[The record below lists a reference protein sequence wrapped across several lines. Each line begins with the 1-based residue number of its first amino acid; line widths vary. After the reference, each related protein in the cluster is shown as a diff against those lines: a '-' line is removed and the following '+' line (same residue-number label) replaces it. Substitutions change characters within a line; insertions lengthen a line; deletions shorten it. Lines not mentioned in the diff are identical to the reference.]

1 VQAYS
6 AMYADFAICL
16 LNAAARI
23 LPRSVCTR
31 LALVAF
37 DMAQPIG
44 GVVAAVYASV
54 RDFGDLVRL
63 DVTRILGARIGN
75 AAARLGVARVDANRK
90 SMSTPD
96 YEAWL
101 EDLRA
106 KFKSLEDAIKP
117 FMDHA
122 ESSATAG
129 LTKFYEQL
137 LNDPKTKEL
146 GAALENLA
154 KHGVQTFEESLRP
167 ATEEVA
173 RQLKEWERRRSG
185 G

>member
-1 VQAYS
+1 
-6 AMYADFAICL
+6 
-16 LNAAARI
+16 
-23 LPRSVCTR
+23 
-31 LALVAF
+31 
-37 DMAQPIG
+37 
-44 GVVAAVYASV
+44 
-54 RDFGDLVRL
+54 
-63 DVTRILGARIGN
+63 
-75 AAARLGVARVDANRK
+75 
-90 SMSTPD
+90 MSIPD

-106 KFKSLEDAIKP
+106 KFKSPEDALKP

-129 LTKFYEQL
+129 PTKFYEQL